1 MVKNIIET
9 FDLTKI
15 YTLKRGKKEVKALN
29 NVNISVKEGEIFGL
43 LGPNGAGKTTMI
55 QILTTLIQPTRG
67 YAIIDGYNILKKP
80 LNVQKRIA
88 LMLSNKMIYN
98 RITGYDNLKYFC
110 KIYCVPNYKQKIFDI
125 AKEFGLQK
133 WLNQYVEKFSSGMK
147 MKLAL
152 CRTFLLDRKILFLDE
167 PSVGIDIESISFIV
181 DKIKNSDCTIFLSS
195 HNMNVVEKLCT
206 RIAILNKGNILKIGT
221 KEEIRRL
228 EQTEVNIEIGIKN
241 NKNNLQL
248 ELNQQEYISKI
259 LDTEEGLILTLRS
272 RFNYKE
278 LLSILVKYEV
288 SKIKEYDISLEDL
301 FIKIENK
308 IKNLEQQIEEKDEQ
322 ISKNESV
329 IAEQQKT
336 IDELSKKIKN
346 TVLISTD
353 IEKFAKKT
361 LDECLEIV
369 KDKPLTFMEKYLEL
383 QECTRVDRHRQI
395 VIDDETLT
403 QVSKKGLAFCTQK
416 YPLFLELS
424 IQDFYDTGTQ
434 AAIRAC
440 PLLYNDPI
448 WEYEGSDRE
457 QVLLDFIKIKLK
469 EFIEEKGGERLK
481 SVYDAHIRQGYL
493 QVLPDIYNK
502 IKQKIASLE
511 AQTAE
516 QNDQIAIQEAT
527 IQKQLKEIMMLAEK

>member
-1 MVKNIIET
+1 M
-9 FDLTKI
+9 F
-15 YTLKRGKKEVKALN
+15 
-29 NVNISVKEGEIFGL
+29 
-43 LGPNGAGKTTMI
+43 
-55 QILTTLIQPTRG
+55 
-67 YAIIDGYNILKKP
+67 
-80 LNVQKRIA
+80 
-88 LMLSNKMIYN
+88 
-98 RITGYDNLKYFC
+98 
-110 KIYCVPNYKQKIFDI
+110 
-125 AKEFGLQK
+125 
-133 WLNQYVEKFSSGMK
+133 
-147 MKLAL
+147 
-152 CRTFLLDRKILFLDE
+152 
-167 PSVGIDIESISFIV
+167 
-181 DKIKNSDCTIFLSS
+181 
-195 HNMNVVEKLCT
+195 
-206 RIAILNKGNILKIGT
+206 
-221 KEEIRRL
+221 
-228 EQTEVNIEIGIKN
+228 
-241 NKNNLQL
+241 
-248 ELNQQEYISKI
+248 
-259 LDTEEGLILTLRS
+259 
-272 RFNYKE
+272 
-278 LLSILVKYEV
+278 
-288 SKIKEYDISLEDL
+288 LEDL

-308 IKNLEQQIEEKDEQ
+308 IKNLEQQIEENNEQ
-322 ISKNESV
+322 IAKNESV

-346 TVLISTD
+346 TVLISTELED
-353 IEKFAKKT
+353 IAKKT

-502 IKQKIASLE
+502 VKQKIASLE

-527 IQKQLKEIMMLAEK
+527 IQKQLKEIMMLAEKIKNTVLEQNSNLIIKI

>member
-1 MVKNIIET
+1 MDYSSLNKIRKYHLFSIPFDFSHTEFFAILSVIILTVFATTFQPSFSEENRNECRIRVSIDSSLSPIERFSAMKQCFLNDESYTVKKKMNLEEYRAKLLDAYENANKILT
-9 FDLTKI
+9 FCDQKYPI
-15 YTLKRGKKEVKALN
+15 YLRTPEIQFHALLQFPWSTTCVKAYNSPYWNYTGTDRLVKI
-29 NVNISVKEGEIFGL
+29 VNHI
-43 LGPNGAGKTTMI
+43 
-55 QILTTLIQPTRG
+55 R
-67 YAIIDGYNILKKP
+67 
-80 LNVQKRIA
+80 
-88 LMLSNKMIYN
+88 
-98 RITGYDNLKYFC
+98 
-110 KIYCVPNYKQKIFDI
+110 
-125 AKEFGLQK
+125 
-133 WLNQYVEKFSSGMK
+133 NQTQQSLE
-147 MKLAL
+147 
-152 CRTFLLDRKILFLDE
+152 E
-167 PSVGIDIESISFIV
+167 
-181 DKIKNSDCTIFLSS
+181 
-195 HNMNVVEKLCT
+195 
-206 RIAILNKGNILKIGT
+206 T
-221 KEEIRRL
+221 KEQR
-228 EQTEVNIEIGIKN
+228 
-241 NKNNLQL
+241 
-248 ELNQQEYISKI
+248 
-259 LDTEEGLILTLRS
+259 
-272 RFNYKE
+272 
-278 LLSILVKYEV
+278 LLSVEEARIRQGQVMF
-288 SKIKEYDISLEDL
+288 LEDL

-308 IKNLEQQIEEKDEQ
+308 IKNLEQQIEEKNEQ

-502 IKQKIASLE
+502 VKQKIASLE

-527 IQKQLKEIMMLAEK
+527 IQKQLKEIVMLAEKIKNTVLEQNSNLIIKI